1 MTRKS
6 RSRSPTTRDT
16 SLAIR
21 TRDPLA
27 QNEIIT
33 PAAGKSTW
41 TQADQCPFPG
51 CENKFPHR
59 HPTAERTIAPPIDE
73 FRKIN
78 EAMYGWW
85 ADEQRRRI
93 AENEEKLRQLGVVEP
108 RVSHLSIRT
117 HLPRGNDLTVQE
129 QVAIIH
135 GGATPTQEAA
145 TRGRLLERQRQD
157 IVDDT
162 SHISPVS
169 PAQSG
174 VPQIKDAYN
183 SQAEW
188 DEFPDLD
195 ATYGPSTVAGDLENL
210 EPAIGMPLKPTAAA
224 SYDGHKGTGLPN
236 DVTTE
241 PFLGVQ
247 YANPNL
253 LCDGPCPIQSLHHQ
267 GAYLQQGQIPRLWNA
282 RWGYS
287 DPPRGVWEAWVR
299 IEQGRSSSQDRLE
312 VDGFSKS
319 HWWVGP

>member
-1 MTRKS
+1 MSRTS

-16 SLAIR
+16 TLAIR

-27 QNEIIT
+27 QNDIII
-33 PAAGKSTW
+33 PVAGNFNS
-41 TQADQCPFPG
+41 TQADQCQFPG

-59 HPTAERTIAPPIDE
+59 HPTAEGKIAPPIDE
-73 FRKIN
+73 FPELE
-78 EAMYGWW
+78 EALHGWLS
-85 ADEQRRRI
+85 DEQRHRI
-93 AENEEKLRQLGVVEP
+93 AENKEKLRQLGLVEP
-108 RVSHLSIRT
+108 RVGHLSIQT
-117 HLPRGNDLTVQE
+117 YLPRGNDLTIQE

-135 GGATPTQEAA
+135 GGATPTQDAA
-145 TRGRLLERQRQD
+145 TRGKVLERQHQD

-169 PAQSG
+169 PNQSG
-174 VPQIKDAYN
+174 VPQSKDAHD

-188 DEFPDLD
+188 DDFPDLD
-195 ATYGPSTVAGDLENL
+195 AQYRPPPAAGDFVNL
-210 EPAIGMPLKPTAAA
+210 EPAIGTPPKPTAAA

-236 DVTTE
+236 DVTTQ

-253 LCDGPCPIQSLHHQ
+253 LCEGPCPIQNLHHQ
-267 GAYLQQGQIPRLWNA
+267 GAYLQQGQVPRLWNA

-299 IEQGRSSSQDRLE
+299 IEQGRGSRQDRLE